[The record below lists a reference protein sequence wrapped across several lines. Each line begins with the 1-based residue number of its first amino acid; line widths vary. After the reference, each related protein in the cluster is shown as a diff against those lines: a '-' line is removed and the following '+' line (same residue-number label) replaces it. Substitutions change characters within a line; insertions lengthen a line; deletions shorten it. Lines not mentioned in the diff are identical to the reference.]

1 VPEQLADQKAA
12 LARIQEH
19 LEKSSERVLIGIIGK
34 PGAGKSTLSKFL
46 MAKLSKDLVTV
57 VPMDGYHLSNKVLKD
72 LKRSDRKGA
81 PDTFDVAG
89 FVSLVKRI
97 RSEQTQNIYYPIF
110 DRAIEESIAA
120 QGVVTSATKVVIIEG
135 NYLLHDEGGWEV
147 VNDLLDESWMV
158 DVDDDKR
165 ISRLISRHIAYGKD
179 PEAAKAWAKGTD
191 EVNAKLIERGRSR
204 ADFVVVID

>member
-19 LEKSSERVLIGIIGK
+19 LEKASERVLIGIIGK

-46 MAKLSKDLVTV
+46 MGKLPKDLVTV

-147 VNDLLDESWMV
+147 LNDLLDESWMV

-191 EVNAKLIERGRSR
+191 EVNAKLIERGRTR

>member
-1 VPEQLADQKAA
+1 MPEQLASQEAA
-12 LARIQEH
+12 LARIQNH
-19 LEKSSERVLIGIIGK
+19 LENSSERVLIGIIGK

-46 MAKLSKDLVTV
+46 MAKLPKEFVTV

-72 LKRSDRKGA
+72 LNRADRKGA

-89 FVSLVKRI
+89 FISLVKRI
-97 RSEQTQNIYYPIF
+97 RTEQTQNIYYPIF

-135 NYLLHDEGGWEV
+135 NYLLHDDGGWEV
-147 VNDLLDESWMV
+147 CNDLLDESWMV

-191 EVNAKLIERGRSR
+191 EVNAKLIERGRNR
-204 ADFVVVID
+204 ADFVVAID